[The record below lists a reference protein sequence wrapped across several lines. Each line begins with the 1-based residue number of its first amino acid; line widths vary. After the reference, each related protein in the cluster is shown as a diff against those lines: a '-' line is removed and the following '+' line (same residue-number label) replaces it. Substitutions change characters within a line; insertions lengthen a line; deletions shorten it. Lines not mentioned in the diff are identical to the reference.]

1 MADFYTL
8 MDVLQRDSKFS
19 TLCEAINEAGLVE
32 SFRKP
37 GPFTI
42 FAPTN
47 NAFAKLLPE
56 TLTDLLKPEN
66 KSKFAEILN
75 YHLIPGKVMA
85 NEILKLKSAKTI
97 QGKDLAIE
105 SKEGLKIN
113 GARLLARNV
122 EASNGI
128 IHAIDTVLTL
138 TATANV

>member
-19 TLCEAINEAGLVE
+19 TLCQAINDAGLVE
-32 SFRKP
+32 SLRKP

-47 NAFAKLLPE
+47 NAFAKLPSE
-56 TLTDLLKPEN
+56 TLTDLHKEEN
-66 KSKFAEILN
+66 KSKFAELLN
-75 YHLIPGKVMA
+75 YHLIPGKVMSD
-85 NEILKLKSAKTI
+85 EIIKLKTAKTI
-97 QGKDLAIE
+97 HGKDLTIE
-105 SKEGLKIN
+105 LKDGLKIN

-128 IHAIDTVLTL
+128 IHAIDTVLNL
-138 TATANV
+138 KVAATV